1 MSKAHISALLN
12 FDIEKE
18 YWQKG
23 LLVAGIDEVG
33 RGCLAGP
40 VTAAAVVF
48 KIGELPIEG
57 INDSKKLSPKDRE
70 NLYLKISKI
79 ALDYSFYF
87 VNNEDIDKINIL
99 KATILAMEAAVSN
112 LKNKPQQLL
121 IDGNLFYNN
130 SYNFKTIVKGD
141 SISPSIAA
149 ASIVA
154 KVKRDQWMI
163 EVADKE
169 FPQYDFKTNK
179 GYGTQK
185 HFDAIK
191 KYGICKYHRLSF
203 LKNFATNQNTLFSK

>member
-48 KIGELPIEG
+48 KIGELPIRG
-57 INDSKKLSPKDRE
+57 VTDSKKLSPKERE
-70 NLYLKISKI
+70 KLYQKISEI
-79 ALDYSFYF
+79 ALDYSFSFIY
-87 VNNEDIDKINIL
+87 NEDIDKINIL
-99 KATILAMEAAVSN
+99 KATMLAMENAILN
-112 LKNKPQQLL
+112 LNNKPHQLL
-121 IDGNLFYNN
+121 IDGNSFFNN
-130 SYNFKTIVKGD
+130 SYTFKTIIKGD

-185 HFDAIK
+185 HIEAIK
-191 KYGICKYHRLSF
+191 KYGICKYHRISF
-203 LKNFATNQNTLFSK
+203 LKNFISKQNTLFNK